1 MENCPAS
8 GKCNVCLPVL
18 ALQYWRL
25 SPGLYPG
32 TLLLSSGPS
41 SGLCCFN
48 WWQLHLAFETKHAS
62 MILMTTKGLIM
73 QLIRLKG
80 SATQNMVLFL
90 FCYLLFTCAVYFL
103 IGISKYQRPSK
114 KPIGFVFWWFL
125 PLLIWNVLLCI
136 ECLWGS
142 FMYLHFDWE
151 CMIFFFY
158 YEIHQICSKAIIT
171 GKEI

>member
-8 GKCNVCLPVL
+8 GKCNVCPPVL
-18 ALQYWRL
+18 AFQYWWL
-25 SPGLYPG
+25 SPG

-62 MILMTTKGLIM
+62 MVLMTTKGLIM

-80 SATQNMVLFL
+80 SVTQNMVVFL
-90 FCYLLFTCAVYFL
+90 FYYLLFTWAVYFL
-103 IGISKYQRPSK
+103 SGISKYRSPSK
-114 KPIGFVFWWFL
+114 KLIRFVFWRFL
-125 PLLIWNVLLCI
+125 PLLIWNVLLCF

-142 FMYLHFDWE
+142 FMYLRLDWE
-151 CMIFFFY
+151 RMISFCY
-158 YEIHQICSKAIIT
+158 KIHQNW
-171 GKEI
+171 